1 MTAIW
6 QYGSIPIV
14 KTTRREAVKPM
25 TKTTLRLPTSLL
37 ERAKIRAIKEKRT
50 LQEITAAALEAYLK
64 TPIARTGGER

>member
-1 MTAIW
+1 
-6 QYGSIPIV
+6 
-14 KTTRREAVKPM
+14 M